1 MIHKIA
7 IASIG
12 IGLAIM
18 IISFLILKGF
28 QLKIKEKIF
37 SFDGHLQVTKFTL
50 SRSYEEDPI
59 SRDLALFN
67 DYSEFEFVDHIQEY
81 ANKAGLLK
89 ANEEV
94 MGVVLKGVSES
105 FDLSKF
111 EQNITQG
118 KFPNLGTES
127 TSAEIM
133 ISQNIADKLSL
144 GIGDETLLYFIQ
156 NPPRVRKMTISGIYE
171 TGMEDF
177 DDKVIMGDLRLVQ
190 RMNNWSDSLVGG
202 FEIFLK
208 DYKKID
214 KYHQQLEDEVGYELY
229 IEKISDKFA
238 EIFDWLSLLNRNV
251 VIFLSLTLFVACFN
265 MISILLILIMER
277 THMIGVLKSFGSP
290 GKLIRRIFIYNGMGL
305 IAKGM
310 ILGNFI
316 GILFGF
322 LQSNYQFLTLDAE
335 SYYMEFVPISW
346 DWPIIIFL
354 NVLTFLVVSLTLS
367 IPTMII
373 NRITPI
379 KSIRFD

>member
-214 KYHQQLEDEVGYELY
+214 KYHQQLENEVGYELY